1 MFVSYPGLPHMYIV
15 NYSLLSSV
23 WPQNKAIRYGVP
35 FVSKFMYF
43 PWYHTMNSII
53 IPSILYNYI
62 MHSIIYNPFYNIES
76 VLYYTIHS
84 INI

>member
-1 MFVSYPGLPHMYIV
+1 M
-15 NYSLLSSV
+15 
-23 WPQNKAIRYGVP
+23 AIKLTPMAKEHSRHVKSGMICAVAETYGVP

-43 PWYHTMNSII
+43 LWYHTMNSII

-76 VLYYTIHS
+76 IL
-84 INI
+84 

>member
-1 MFVSYPGLPHMYIV
+1 MESGH
-15 NYSLLSSV
+15 
-23 WPQNKAIRYGVP
+23 KAISKFGAESVLYAGVTLALYGVP

-62 MHSIIYNPFYNIES
+62 MPSIIYNPFYNIES
-76 VLYYTIHS
+76 IL
-84 INI
+84 

>member
-1 MFVSYPGLPHMYIV
+1 MFYDLE
-15 NYSLLSSV
+15 
-23 WPQNKAIRYGVP
+23 YGVP

-62 MHSIIYNPFYNIES
+62 MPSIIYNPFYNIES
-76 VLYYTIHS
+76 IL
-84 INI
+84 

>member
-1 MFVSYPGLPHMYIV
+1 MGLGMGLGG
-15 NYSLLSSV
+15 ST
-23 WPQNKAIRYGVP
+23 YGVP

-62 MHSIIYNPFYNIES
+62 MHSIIHCMITGKYMNSDTNGT
-76 VLYYTIHS
+76 L
-84 INI
+84 